1 MKLKILV
8 TGPYAAGKTTFIQT
22 ISEIEVVTTEEVVT
36 SSEEL
41 KEKGHT
47 TVAMDYGKITLEDD
61 IILYLF
67 GTPGQ
72 VRFDFMWD
80 ILCEG
85 ALGVVVLVDSAKV
98 ERIKEARPIIDYFYS
113 RLQVPYIV
121 AANKQDLPDAWPP
134 EYVRSI
140 LDLDSSVK
148 VVPCIATDRESVK
161 GVLLELLDDV
171 LGYLKGDKGL

>member
-171 LGYLKGDKGL
+171 LGYLRGDKGL